1 MNHSAYQ
8 NRKITKK
15 TRRTERI
22 SLLFVSAVFVFALLI
37 LYNNLKDQFKTVEK
51 SYQDKITLNLNS
63 KTSVNDLN
71 KLLLNGNYISTP
83 KDAQFIRLKLM
94 KKLSNENIEKLRYFK

>member
-15 TRRTERI
+15 TRKTERI

-71 KLLLNGNYISTP
+71 SLSLNH
-83 KDAQFIRLKLM
+83 L
-94 KKLSNENIEKLRYFK
+94 

>member
-15 TRRTERI
+15 TRKTERI

-71 KLLLNGNYISTP
+71 KLLLNGNYVSTP
-83 KDAQFIRLKLM
+83 KDAQFISYK
-94 KKLSNENIEKLRYFK
+94 